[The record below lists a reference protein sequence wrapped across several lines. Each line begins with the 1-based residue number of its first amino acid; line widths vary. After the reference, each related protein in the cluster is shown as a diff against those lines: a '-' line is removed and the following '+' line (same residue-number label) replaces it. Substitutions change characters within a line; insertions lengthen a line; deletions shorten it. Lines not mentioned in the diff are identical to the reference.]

1 MVVDRKYAMV
11 CSNNVQ
17 ANDNMEMMT
26 HLEGPIV
33 DSLYDVCLV
42 SWNIA
47 LDLPLPTH
55 KTAAK
60 DLGQTTFDDP
70 EFQNLFDENGILKYA
85 EHIAEP
91 VAQGT
96 SPKQTAEHAESDTAQ
111 EQKPPAINDES
122 PAQVP
127 LNGAD
132 RISTAQNQLP
142 PHKPNDPH
150 YDSSIAGEFRRMQS
164 SLQPR
169 AGISHMQLVSDHL
182 NISTKVNHKPTAPEP
197 PSTADYFMP
206 FIPHPPHKPFPIALV
221 NRKPAGAPNNS
232 SLNVPQNAA
241 WISALRNAKK
251 TVFIQTPDL
260 NTVPLLP
267 EILKAVRRGVEV
279 QYWLCLG
286 YNDAGELL
294 PGQGGT
300 NEMIAAKLFGELKS
314 DGEEVSSRLKVGWY
328 VGKDLERVVHKK
340 EGGRCCHSESMRV
353 LHFELSRGLDLTRM
367 PLEPLANEL

>member
-1 MVVDRKYAMV
+1 MV
-11 CSNNVQ
+11 CSNNVME
-17 ANDNMEMMT
+17 NDNLEMMT

-33 DSLYDVCLV
+33 DSLYDVCLI

-47 LDLPLPTH
+47 LDLPLPMH
-55 KTAAK
+55 KTTAK
-60 DLGQTTFDDP
+60 ELEHTTFDDP
-70 EFQNLFDENGILKYA
+70 EFQNLFDENGTLKYS

-96 SPKQTAEHAESDTAQ
+96 LPEQTAEHTGSDAAQ
-111 EQKPPAINDES
+111 EQKTPAANDGS
-122 PAQVP
+122 PDPGP
-127 LNGAD
+127 LSDEN
-132 RISTAQNQLP
+132 RTSTVQEHLL

-150 YDSSIAGEFRRMQS
+150 YDSSVVGEFRRMQS

-169 AGISHMQLVSDHL
+169 AGVSHMQLVSDHL

-197 PSTADYFMP
+197 SSTAEYFMP

-232 SLNVPQNAA
+232 SLHVPQNAA

-251 TVFIQTPDL
+251 SVFIQTPDL
-260 NTVPLLP
+260 NAVPLLP

-279 QYWLCLG
+279 EYWLCLG

-328 VGKDLERVVHKK
+328 VGKDLERVIHKK
-340 EGGRCCHSESMRV
+340 EGGRCCHSKSMPV
-353 LHFELSRGLDLTRM
+353 FQKPFSSTSNQSKA
-367 PLEPLANEL
+367 LASYQGAFYTTG